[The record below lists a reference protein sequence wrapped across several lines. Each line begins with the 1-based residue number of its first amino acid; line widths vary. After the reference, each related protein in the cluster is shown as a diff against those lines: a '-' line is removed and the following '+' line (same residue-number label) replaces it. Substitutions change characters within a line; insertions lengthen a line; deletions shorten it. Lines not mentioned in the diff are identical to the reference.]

1 MILSCLRILPSTQ
14 QRVFAALI
22 STLLS
27 WKHYVLFLILN
38 LTWLATDVNV

>member
-1 MILSCLRILPSTQ
+1 MILSCLRVLPSTQ

-27 WKHYVLFLILN
+27 WKLFLILD